1 MVPAQTAGSM
11 KILDIV
17 QFYSPLSGGVKRY
30 IHGKMRFLAERSGH
44 EHAVIVPSDRFAV
57 SAVWKSRIYELRCL
71 PLPGSRSYRMLVSER
86 HIATVVAEERPDL
99 IEVDNPYRAAW
110 IARGI
115 GHSSGIPVVAY
126 YHSDFPRIVGRL
138 PRDGRR
144 HPVRRRVGV
153 LINAY
158 LRRLYG
164 GIDAT
169 IVATDRMRDALR
181 AMGIPRLETI
191 PLGADLDVFIPR
203 ASRGRVLGR
212 YEIDPAV
219 RLLLYVGRL
228 AREKNV
234 LQLVGMMDRLPRHT
248 NAHLMIVGDGELRRL
263 IQQAAAA
270 RTDLTWVPYIED
282 PDELADYYAASDLL
296 VHPGNSE
303 TFCLAA
309 IEAQACGTRVV
320 AVRDGGADHAVTGDT
335 PPILAASHGV
345 DDLAEAV
352 ARALSLGEGPDARHA
367 RRRRM
372 LETYTADA
380 AYTRLLR
387 FYERVVAAAR
397 AAATGKPTRPEEDRA
412 AHRSAIRT

>member
-1 MVPAQTAGSM
+1 M

-30 IHGKMRFLAERSGH
+30 INGKMRFLAERSGH

-57 SAVWKSRIYELRCL
+57 SAVWKSRIYELRCP

-99 IEVDNPYRAAW
+99 IEVDNAYRAAW

-115 GHSSGIPVVAY
+115 GRAFGVPVVAY

-138 PRDGRR
+138 PGDGRR
-144 HPVRRRVGV
+144 HWVRRRVGALV
-153 LINAY
+153 NAY
-158 LRRLYG
+158 LCRLYAG
-164 GIDAT
+164 MDAT
-169 IVATDRMRDALR
+169 VVATDRMHDALR
-181 AMGIPRLETI
+181 AIGIPRLETV
-191 PLGADLDVFIPR
+191 PLGADLDVFTPR
-203 ASRGRVLGR
+203 ASRGRILGR
-212 YEIDPAV
+212 HGIDPAR

-234 LQLVGMMDRLPRHT
+234 LQLVGMMDRLASRVD
-248 NAHLMIVGDGELRRL
+248 AHLVIVGDGELRRL
-263 IQQAAAA
+263 MRKAAAV

-282 PDELADYYAASDLL
+282 PDELANYYAASDLL

-320 AVRDGGADHAVTGDT
+320 AVRDGGADHAVAGDT

-345 DDLAEAV
+345 DDLSEAV
-352 ARALSLGEGPDARHA
+352 ARALSLGEGPEARRA

-387 FYERVVAAAR
+387 FYERVVSAAR
-397 AAATGKPTRPEEDRA
+397 AAETGKPTRAEEDRA
-412 AHRSAIRT
+412 AHRSAVRT